1 LKKYLVGMA
10 LVTFIAA
17 CGGGTSTENKSDTT
31 SSTETSSATDVSSN
45 PDYQKGLKMVA
56 SSDCLTCH
64 EVATDKIGPAYQKVA
79 DKYAGVDTAVDYL
92 ARRIIAGTTN
102 GPKDFDMPGVMTPH
116 ATLSMDS
123 ARQMVKYI
131 LLLKTK

>member
-1 LKKYLVGMA
+1 LKKYFVSIA

-17 CGGGTSTENKSDTT
+17 CGGGSGTENKSDTAST
-31 SSTETSSATDVSSN
+31 SETSATTDVSEN
-45 PDYQKGLKMVA
+45 PDYKAGLKMIA
-56 SSDCLTCH
+56 ASDCLTCH

-92 ARRIIAGTTN
+92 AGRIIAGTTT

-116 ATLSMDS
+116 TTLSLDS